1 MKLNEGLIK
10 ALAAGEI
17 AVEHTGTRAEL
28 RYIISAA
35 FPNDVEIGDKT
46 SRFYFRHRTF
56 NNQWDVA
63 EVTDLPSFSVD
74 YFFEGEFVN
83 EKQPDIPEFV
93 RGELVEV
100 REYNVEKWVD
110 RIYLTT
116 IEGAIKPYMCVAKSH
131 EYLFK
136 TNDPFDITHWTQI
149 RKLQPK
155 HIEVTRDEI
164 ATWKGC
170 KPEQIV
176 IV

>member
-1 MKLNEGLIK
+1 MNKELIK
-10 ALAAGEI
+10 KLAAGEI
-17 AVEHTGTRAEL
+17 AVKNDGTIEQL
-28 RYIISAA
+28 REVLKAA
-35 FPNDVEIGDKT
+35 FPEDKEPNGNFKYYQKFMREDGLWDCVDHAT
-46 SRFYFRHRTF
+46 IPSHPISDFYTED
-56 NNQWDVA
+56 Q
-63 EVTDLPSFSVD
+63 
-74 YFFEGEFVN
+74 
-83 EKQPDIPEFV
+83 PEFV
-93 RGELVEV
+93 RGEVVEV

>member
-1 MKLNEGLIK
+1 MEQLSKVLK
-10 ALAAGEI
+10 
-17 AVEHTGTRAEL
+17 
-28 RYIISAA
+28 AA
-35 FPNDVEIGDKT
+35 FPKDEFPVKGSDVYYYSSDVGKWAA
-46 SRFYFRHRTF
+46 FRETR
-56 NNQWDVA
+56 
-63 EVTDLPSFSVD
+63 LPSHPISDFYTED
-74 YFFEGEFVN
+74 
-83 EKQPDIPEFV
+83 KPEFV
-93 RGELVEV
+93 RGEVVEV